1 MIYIY
6 TTAAHGYTVNG
17 IRATNHPVH
26 KSILHIPYESLMQAG
41 SSHVSGEGVH
51 IFTDI
56 ERLPNFFIPKLISY
70 RHQLEEYYGDRVLFL
85 NHPTRSNRR
94 YRLLKKLFIEGLNKF
109 NVYRLNEYPNPAQWP
124 VFVRPE
130 NEHISE
136 ISPLLE
142 NQEQLDAY
150 RRKLHADETY
160 TDDMVVIEFLDTS
173 DQEGVFRKY
182 SVMRIGD
189 ELLPRHLF
197 FSSNWILKN
206 KDLVGPEQ
214 QEEESAFL
222 KEFPHRDEIQR
233 IFDLAEI
240 DYGRIDY
247 SLHDGRVQTWEINT
261 NPFIHVHG
269 DDLDPD
275 DIRVANQEKFLGD
288 MHSAFRTLEAK
299 CSR

>member
-6 TTAAHGYTVNG
+6 TTSAHGYTING
-17 IRATNHPVH
+17 IRTTKHPVH
-26 KSILHIPYESLMQAG
+26 ESILHIPYESLIQAG

-56 ERLPNFFIPKLISY
+56 ERLPGFFIPKLVSY
-70 RHQLEEYYGDRVLFL
+70 RHQLKDYYGDSALFL
-85 NHPTRSNRR
+85 NHPTRSKRR
-94 YRLLKKLFIEGLNKF
+94 YELLKKLYVEGFNKF
-109 NVYRLNEYPNPAQWP
+109 NIYRLNEYPSPKQWP
-124 VFVRPE
+124 VFVRRE
-130 NEHISE
+130 NEHIGE

-150 RRKLHADETY
+150 RQKLYADEIC
-160 TDDMVVIEFLDTS
+160 TDDMIVIEFLDTS
-173 DQEGVFRKY
+173 DHEGLFRKY
-182 SVMRIGD
+182 SVMRISD
-189 ELLPRHLF
+189 KLLPRHLF
-197 FSSNWILKN
+197 FSNNWILKY
-206 KDLVGPEQ
+206 KDLTGPEQ

-222 KEFPHRDEIQR
+222 KEFPHRDEIEK

-240 DYGRIDY
+240 EYGRIDY

-261 NPFIHVHG
+261 NPVIHVHG

-275 DIRVANQEKFLGD
+275 DIRFANQEKFLGD
-288 MHSAFRTLEAK
+288 MHSVFQSLQAK